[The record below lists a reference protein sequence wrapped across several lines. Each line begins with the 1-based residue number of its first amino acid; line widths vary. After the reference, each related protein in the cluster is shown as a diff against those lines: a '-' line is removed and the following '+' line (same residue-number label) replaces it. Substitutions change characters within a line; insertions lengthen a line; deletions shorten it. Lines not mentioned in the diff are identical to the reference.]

1 MALKRAVQELLGQT
15 ARRFVQSGSSWRRRL
30 AGEFPVPTGFEQSVI
45 HFIRAYGYVA
55 LFVLLALE
63 TAMILHFVPSEVIV
77 PVAAATLGSR
87 R

>member
-1 MALKRAVQELLGQT
+1 M
-15 ARRFVQSGSSWRRRL
+15 
-30 AGEFPVPTGFEQSVI
+30 PTGFEQSVI